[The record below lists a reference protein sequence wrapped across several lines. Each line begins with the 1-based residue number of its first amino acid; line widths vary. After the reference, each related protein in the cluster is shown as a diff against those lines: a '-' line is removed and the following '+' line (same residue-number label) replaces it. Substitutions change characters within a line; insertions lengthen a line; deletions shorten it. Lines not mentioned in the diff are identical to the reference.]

1 MGLTLLSQ
9 PAQAVLITVNST
21 QYDVTTFSGNYPDN
35 TSKFATAA
43 NGGEMPW
50 FGNQTLADQFALA
63 VYNLTPTNGGLA
75 DNSNPYGYGPIFAH
89 SRFVDPEKGSI
100 FSSTVSMSQGN
111 TGIPVGNIANF
122 SGGESA
128 TFNYATATAV
138 PWETDAL
145 SVIGTTLLFAG
156 GVWTKR
162 KSAKPLDKE

>member
-9 PAQAVLITVNST
+9 PAQAVVLTVGSS
-21 QYDVTTFSGNYPDN
+21 QYDVTTFYGTYDANS
-35 TSKFATAA
+35 SKFATTA

-75 DNSNPYGYGPIFAH
+75 DNYSLGPAFAH
-89 SRFVDPEKGSI
+89 SFLPISGITYVMNSVVSI
-100 FSSTVSMSQGN
+100 NETLTGRPVGQVLNGGLPTSTVL
-111 TGIPVGNIANF
+111 T
-122 SGGESA
+122 
-128 TFNYATATAV
+128 YATATAV

-162 KSAKPLDKE
+162 KSVKPLDKD